1 MAKPPKDS
9 IHQNH
14 VNLST
19 VKNLFLLIALIASS
33 IATKASDTTLVK
45 VKTLR
50 GGLSPK
56 SVVYS
61 GNGLFFVQ
69 NMMYNHTISVYD
81 ENFRLRKTISD
92 RVKLQEY
99 GLSDK
104 EGYHRGAPVECAF
117 SPDGKYAY
125 VSNYCMEGEGFENP
139 GCDTCC
145 GKQYDISYIYKI
157 NTQNLQIESVIPA
170 GSVPKYLA
178 VSPNQKY
185 LLVSNWSSGDVTL
198 IDLEKEKE
206 IKRFYTG
213 RFPRGLAV
221 DSKSKYAYIAVMGG
235 TSIRRIDLEN
245 LSSEHFVEVGRAPR
259 HVCIDTKDSFLYV
272 TLNHEGNLARINLHT
287 KKITKLKVGGT
298 PRSMVIGNEDRF
310 LYIVNYSAAQMTKV
324 DLKSFQVKETIE
336 TGKSPI
342 GITYDQKHN
351 RIWVACYSGSIMV
364 YSDKEAPAAIRGN
377 QLEDYLAIGPM
388 ISDMFYSFTD
398 IFPKSNTRVPL
409 LENPVNIPPATTPPA
424 EKTKPIEKA
433 KPIEKVEKPKVSTA
447 KIPDKKILP
456 ATQTDGTYF
465 VIVGSF
471 KNADNAV
478 RKTQSMKAKG
488 YTCEVI
494 DNGNGFH
501 YAAVGGYVN
510 KEDAST
516 AMNLLKEAMIEGW
529 VWKKP

>member
-1 MAKPPKDS
+1 M
-9 IHQNH
+9 
-14 VNLST
+14 
-19 VKNLFLLIALIASS
+19 KNLFLLIALFTLGIA
-33 IATKASDTTLVK
+33 AKASDTTLVR

-92 RVKLQEY
+92 RIKLQEY
-99 GLSDK
+99 GISDK

-245 LSSEHFVEVGRAPR
+245 LSSEHFVEIGKAPR
-259 HVCIDTKDSFLYV
+259 HLCLDTKDSFLYV
-272 TLNHEGNLARINLHT
+272 TLNHEGNLARINLNT
-287 KKITKLKVGGT
+287 KKISKLKVGGT

-310 LYIVNYSAAQMTKV
+310 LYIVNYSSAQMTKV
-324 DLKSFQVKETIE
+324 DLKTFRVKETIE

-364 YSDKEAPAAIRGN
+364 YSDKEAPSGSQGN
-377 QLEDYLAIGPM
+377 QLQDYLALGPM
-388 ISDMFYSFTD
+388 LSDMFYSFTD
-398 IFPKSNTRVPL
+398 IFPKSNTPIPL
-409 LENPVNIPPATTPPA
+409 LESPVNTAPPTTPNTTGTATVTEKSKAAEKSKPA
-424 EKTKPIEKA
+424 EKTEAHKTTSVKN
-433 KPIEKVEKPKVSTA
+433 
-447 KIPDKKILP
+447 PDKKILP
-456 ATQTDGTYF
+456 ATQSEGTYF

-471 KNADNAV
+471 KNADNAI

-501 YAAVGGYVN
+501 YAAVGGFIN

-516 AMNLLKEAMIEGW
+516 AMNMLKEVAIEGW